1 MSSKNTTRLDRAG
14 VAASCLCAVHCA
26 ACAFMPAA
34 FGALGLGFM
43 FSEGAEW
50 IFVGLS
56 VTFATGTQ
64 FFTQKKQGTRLSTT
78 ILLIGIFGLLA
89 ARGLET
95 VSHHEEHHSDSHAV
109 HTVQDAEQVV
119 AITSIAE
126 HTTPPEMHSS
136 HGHSETGET
145 VHLAGTTLGVLAGLF
160 LVLGH
165 ILNIRRASRATC
177 CDEGCA

>member
-1 MSSKNTTRLDRAG
+1 MPSKNTTRLDRAG

-50 IFVGLS
+50 AFVGIS
-56 VTFATGTQ
+56 VTFALGTQ
-64 FFTQKKQGTRLSTT
+64 FFTPKNQGTRLSTT

-95 VSHHEEHHSDSHAV
+95 VSHHEEHHSNSHAV
-109 HTVQDAEQVV
+109 HDVQDAKQVV
-119 AITSIAE
+119 VNTSTEE
-126 HTTPPEMHSS
+126 HTAHPPAHSS
-136 HGHSETGET
+136 HGHSETGEA
-145 VHLAGTTLGVLAGLF
+145 VHLAGTIVGLLAGLF

-165 ILNIRRASRATC
+165 ILNIRRATC